1 VRSFRYFDIV
11 MVAFVAVLLISNIA
25 SNKFVSLGPFQY
37 DGGTILFP
45 LSYIFGDILTEVYGY
60 RRSRRVIWVGFGSAA
75 LMALVLWV
83 VTLLP
88 IPGDFGPQPQSDAF
102 NIALQSTPYIVLGS
116 LIAFWAGEFSN
127 SFVLAKMKILTKG
140 KWLWTRTIGSTIIG
154 EGVDT
159 ILFASIAFALGGV
172 LLGSPME
179 GSAFWILVISNYIF
193 KVGVEV
199 VLTPVTYLIVN
210 FLKRTEREDYYDI
223 GTDFNP
229 FNLATAEPS
238 NTANAGAQ

>member
-1 VRSFRYFDIV
+1 MRSFRYFDIV

-25 SNKFVSLGPFQY
+25 SNKFVSVGPFQY
-37 DGGTILFP
+37 DGGTVLFP

-60 RRSRRVIWVGFGSAA
+60 RRSRRVIWMGFGAAA
-75 LMALVLWV
+75 LMAIVLWI

-88 IPGDFGPQPQSDAF
+88 IPADFGAQPQSDAF
-102 NIALQSTPYIVLGS
+102 NVALQSTPFIVLGS

-127 SFVLAKMKILTKG
+127 SFVLAKMKIFTKG
-140 KWLWTRTIGSTIIG
+140 KFLWTRTIGSTIVG
-154 EGVDT
+154 EGIDT

-179 GSAFWILVISNYIF
+179 GGAFWTLVISNYIF
-193 KVGVEV
+193 KVGLEV
-199 VLTPVTYLIVN
+199 VLTPVTYVVVN
-210 FLKRTEREDYYDI
+210 FLKRREHEDYYDI

-229 FNLATAEPS
+229 FNLSTAEPS

>member
-1 VRSFRYFDIV
+1 

-37 DGGTILFP
+37 DGGTVLFP

-60 RRSRRVIWVGFGSAA
+60 RRSRRVIWMGFGAA
-75 LMALVLWV
+75 GLMAIVLWV

-102 NIALQSTPYIVLGS
+102 NMALQSTPYIVLGS

-154 EGVDT
+154 EGIDT
-159 ILFASIAFALGGV
+159 LLFAGIAFALGGV

-179 GSAFWILVISNYIF
+179 GSAFWTLVISNYIF
-193 KVGVEV
+193 KVGIEV
-199 VLTPVTYLIVN
+199 VLTPVTYLIVG

-229 FNLATAEPS
+229 FNLTAPDPP
-238 NTANAGAQ
+238 NTAHAGA

>member
-1 VRSFRYFDIV
+1 MRSFRYFDIV

-37 DGGTILFP
+37 DGGTVLFP

-60 RRSRRVIWVGFGSAA
+60 RRSRRVIWMGFGSAG
-75 LMALVLWV
+75 LMAIVLWV

-102 NIALQSTPYIVLGS
+102 NMALQSTPYIVLGS

-154 EGVDT
+154 EGIDT
-159 ILFASIAFALGGV
+159 LLFAGIAFALGGV

-179 GSAFWILVISNYIF
+179 GSAFWTLVISNYIF
-193 KVGVEV
+193 KVGIEV
-199 VLTPVTYLIVN
+199 VLTPVTYLIVG

-229 FNLATAEPS
+229 FNLAAPDPP
-238 NTANAGAQ
+238 NTANAGA